1 MVYEDAYTHLCM
13 TGIHHD
19 AVERD
24 PLLCEGQCELEV
36 LRISCVIQ
44 VDSDW
49 HRGLV
54 SPAIEPSATICIPPR
69 CSIRIQAEL
78 QPRAL
83 SKSKSDREEL
93 YDSWTTAS
101 LRRTDEPNDTVCV
114 VAVDAIVS
122 QDDPHVVCQTKR
134 TTSVPGHHNLLALL
148 FAKSRECGYLR
159 APCSSSPLFRYRV
172 GHYVSRIDDLLR
184 YDGGKKP
191 SLKFMS
197 PDGCPRLALE
207 HLTLGA

>member
-1 MVYEDAYTHLCM
+1 M

-83 SKSKSDREEL
+83 SKSKSDWEEL

-101 LRRTDEPNDTVCV
+101 LRRADEPNDTVCV

-122 QDDPHVVCQTKR
+122 QDDPHVVCVRQN
-134 TTSVPGHHNLLALL
+134 V
-148 FAKSRECGYLR
+148 
-159 APCSSSPLFRYRV
+159 
-172 GHYVSRIDDLLR
+172 
-184 YDGGKKP
+184 
-191 SLKFMS
+191 
-197 PDGCPRLALE
+197 PRLCQDTITFLLCFSQNRE
-207 HLTLGA
+207 GAVTFEPHVLAVHCSDTELVTTYHESTTC